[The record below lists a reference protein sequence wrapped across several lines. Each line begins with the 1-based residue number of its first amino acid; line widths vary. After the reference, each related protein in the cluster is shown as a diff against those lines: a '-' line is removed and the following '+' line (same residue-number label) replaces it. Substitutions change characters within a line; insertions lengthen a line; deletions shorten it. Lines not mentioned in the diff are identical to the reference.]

1 MFELVTQSVTYFCE
15 TQFSLFSQ
23 FTKIYSL
30 EILFKHM
37 MIIRK
42 IGIVNVQLEKDN
54 FANRKYYYLKLSTC
68 KLLILN
74 FQLVKTNWK
83 LVK

>member
-1 MFELVTQSVTYFCE
+1 
-15 TQFSLFSQ
+15 
-23 FTKIYSL
+23 
-30 EILFKHM
+30 

-54 FANRKYYYLKLSTC
+54 FANRKYCYLKLSTC

-74 FQLVKTNWK
+74 FKLVKTNWK

>member
-1 MFELVTQSVTYFCE
+1 MFELVTQNVTYFCE
-15 TQFSLFSQ
+15 TRFSLFSH

-30 EILFKHM
+30 EILFKHV

-54 FANRKYYYLKLSTC
+54 IANRKYYYLKLSTC